1 MYSERGSSLEG
12 SWVGGGGGA
21 LGEEDPSELTRR
33 LRSAL
38 PEGDLNCYTVKRF
51 FTWRLR
57 FSAQDVERTFADTN
71 SPIPVNTYPAYIDMS
86 PESACKYSRL
96 PPRSSPLGLDY
107 A

>member
-12 SWVGGGGGA
+12 FWVGGGGG

-38 PEGDLNCYTVKRF
+38 PKVDLNCYTVKRF

-57 FSAQDVERTFADTN
+57 FSAQDVERTFAD